1 MQRGTKIVIV
11 LIVAASVFAAVT
23 LYAES
28 TLRQAFQRQLL
39 VLRATDALTTNAPP
53 GTAIPASFGPHCAP
67 AMFAQSGALI
77 VQSDVIPTDATG
89 VMYVH
94 YDYTKDATFSSTGG
108 DDVAVLFF
116 RASVAQVGVASA
128 VDNATTL
135 FRMEDRNS
143 TLFIGGVG
151 YAAGQTFQVTFAT
164 SVTVGSNTWTVQEA
178 YAVTSLG
185 FTTVTVQP
193 PAACP

>member
-11 LIVAASVFAAVT
+11 LIVVASVFAAVT

-39 VLRATDALTTNAPP
+39 VVRATDAVSSDAPP
-53 GTAIPASFGPHCAP
+53 GTAIPADFGPHCAK

-89 VMYVH
+89 VVYLH
-94 YDYTKDATFSSTGG
+94 FEYNPDGTFASTSG
-108 DDVAVLFF
+108 DNVAVLFF
-116 RASVAQVGVASA
+116 RTAAPQIDIRSP
-128 VDNATTL
+128 VDNATAL
-135 FRMEDRNS
+135 FRMEDRNA
-143 TLFIGGVG
+143 TLFVGGVQYG
-151 YAAGQTFQVTFAT
+151 TGQAFQSTFTT
-164 SVTVGSNTWTVQEA
+164 PVTVGSNTWTVTEA

-185 FTTVTVQP
+185 FTTITVQP
-193 PAACP
+193 PEACQ